1 LAICAVL
8 FTGGVFTL
16 LPFSQA
22 LFAWMFGALVY
33 MITVLTYESLTR
45 RRQHSKIVLVINH
58 FVKTNELILQ
68 KLSAFP
74 EAPASSKEALD
85 REASSEIVAE
95 IKILQTLMEKI
106 TATQKDKP
114 LEDQEI
120 FEEPEISEKAK
131 GEKKIDV
138 NKYDRSEV
146 LSLLQDAIKNDRI
159 EMLLQ
164 PIVSLPQR
172 KPRFFECFS
181 RIRTQN
187 RSILLPDHYLDI
199 ATEESLVR
207 LIDNTLLFRSIQV
220 IRHGLR
226 KRIHV
231 PVFCNLSIATLQDA
245 FFVDSF
251 IDFIGDHPELSKHIV
266 FEMNAKRFL
275 SSLDAIDKH
284 LEELN
289 HFGCYFSLDG
299 IEDIELDLP
308 TLKKKYIR
316 FIKLDTLFLL
326 NFTRLES
333 DFQRLLALKSQADLL
348 GIDLILSKV
357 ETDKQLLDLSDLHL
371 DFGQGYLFG
380 EPKLN
385 ARI

>member
-1 LAICAVL
+1 
-8 FTGGVFTL
+8 
-16 LPFSQA
+16 
-22 LFAWMFGALVY
+22 MFGALVY

-45 RRQHSKIVLVINH
+45 RRQHSKIVLAINH

-74 EAPASSKEALD
+74 EAPASSKETLD

-138 NKYDRSEV
+138 NKYDRSEI

-187 RSILLPDHYLDI
+187 GSILLPDHYLDI

>member
-1 LAICAVL
+1 M
-8 FTGGVFTL
+8 F
-16 LPFSQA
+16 LPLSQA
-22 LFAWMFGALVY
+22 LLTWMLGAGIY
-33 MITVLTYESLTR
+33 MITVLTYETLSR
-45 RRQHSKIVLVINH
+45 RKQHSKIAMAMNH
-58 FVKTNELILQ
+58 FVKTNELILK
-68 KLSAFP
+68 KLSALP
-74 EAPASSKEALD
+74 EFSSPSKETAD
-85 REASSEIVAE
+85 GKTSSEIVAE

-106 TATQKDKP
+106 AAVQKDKYP
-114 LEDQEI
+114 
-120 FEEPEISEKAK
+120 EEREVSDVSESAEKEKEK

-138 NKYDRSEV
+138 NKYERREV

-187 RSILLPDHYLDI
+187 GTILLPDHYLDV

-226 KRIHV
+226 KKIHV

-266 FEMNAKRFL
+266 FEMNAERFINK
-275 SSLDAIDKH
+275 LDAINDH

-299 IEDIELDLP
+299 IENIELDLP
-308 TLKKKYIR
+308 SLKKKYIR
-316 FIKLDTLFLL
+316 FIKLDAPFLL
-326 NFTRLES
+326 NFTRLEG
-333 DFQRLLALKSQADLL
+333 DFQRLLSLKDQADLL

-385 ARI
+385 TRI